1 MKIAIIGAGISGL
14 TAAYILS
21 KKHSVTLYEKNNYLG
36 GHANTFQ
43 VTEKNRTLAI
53 DTGFIV
59 FNHINYPNL
68 SKIFSNLNVQ
78 IEDSD
83 MSFSVHNEKTD
94 LEYNGSSISKI
105 FSQKKNIFNINFLL
119 MLNDILKFNKNSSTI
134 LSAPYSDK
142 ITVKEFIEGN
152 NYKKDFVENY
162 LIPLGSSLWSC
173 PKDKFMNFSILF
185 VIEFLHNHCMLVIND
200 RPIWKTVKGG
210 SKEYIKKMLLDSKNL
225 EIIKKPVRKVVRNI
239 NGVLIYADNNK
250 SYFDEVI
257 LGCHPDQ
264 ALNLVKNLDSSEKEI
279 LKPFKYEINRTF
291 LHTDTTVLPNNK
303 EIWAS
308 WNYRIP
314 VNNQEKVMVTYNIN
328 KLQNIDSENTYCV
341 SLNLD
346 SKINQKKI
354 INEFE
359 YEHPIFFPGIAEY
372 QAQHKSLI
380 RNNRISYCGAYWGYG
395 FHEDGVNSALKVCE
409 SYDMGLV

>member
-210 SKEYIKKMLLDSKNL
+210 SREYVKKMLLDSKNL
-225 EIIKKPVRKVVRNI
+225 EIIKKPVTKVVRNI
-239 NGVLIYADNNK
+239 NEVLIYTDNNK

>member
-21 KKHSVTLYEKNNYLG
+21 KKHSITLYEKNNYLG

-43 VTEKNRTLAI
+43 VAEKNKILAI

-59 FNHINYPNL
+59 FNHVNYPNL
-68 SKIFSNLNVQ
+68 SKIFSDLNVE

-83 MSFSVHNEKTD
+83 MSFSVHNEKTN
-94 LEYNGSSISKI
+94 LEYNGTSISKI
-105 FSQKKNIFNINFLL
+105 FAQRKNIFNINFLL
-119 MLNDILKFNKNSSTI
+119 MLNDILKFNKNSSAI
-134 LSAPYSDK
+134 LNSPYSDK
-142 ITVKEFIEGN
+142 ITVNEFIKSN

-173 PKDKFMNFSILF
+173 PKEKFMNFSILF
-185 VIEFLHNHCMLVIND
+185 VIEFLHNHCMLTVND

-225 EIIKKPVRKVVRNI
+225 EIIKNSVKKVVRDTKEVSI
-239 NGVLIYADNNK
+239 FTEDNR
-250 SYFDEVI
+250 SYYDEVI
-257 LGCHPDQ
+257 IACHPDQ
-264 ALNLVKNLDSSEKEI
+264 ALNLVDNLEVSEKAI
-279 LKPFKYEINRTF
+279 LEPFKYEINSTL
-291 LHTDTTVLPNNK
+291 LHTDTTVLPSNK
-303 EIWAS
+303 SIWAS

-314 VNNQEKVMVTYNIN
+314 INSQEKVMVTYNMN
-328 KLQNIDSENTYCV
+328 KLQNIDSKNTYCV
-341 SLNLD
+341 SLNLG
-346 SKINQKKI
+346 SKIDQEKI
-354 INEFE
+354 IKEFK

-372 QAQHKSLI
+372 QAQHASLI
-380 RNNRISYCGAYWGYG
+380 RNKRISYCGAYWGYG

-409 SYDMGLV
+409 KYDMGLA

>member
-43 VTEKNRTLAI
+43 VIEKNRTLAI

-225 EIIKKPVRKVVRNI
+225 EIIKKPVTKVVRNI
-239 NGVLIYADNNK
+239 NEVLIYTDNNK

>member
-134 LSAPYSDK
+134 LSSPYSDK
-142 ITVKEFIEGN
+142 ITVKQFIEGN
-152 NYKKDFVENY
+152 NYKKNFVENY

-210 SKEYIKKMLLDSKNL
+210 SREYVKKMLLDSKNL
-225 EIIKKPVRKVVRNI
+225 EIIKKPVTKVVRNI
-239 NGVLIYADNNK
+239 NEVLIYTDNNK

>member
-134 LSAPYSDK
+134 LSSPYSDK

-225 EIIKKPVRKVVRNI
+225 EIIKKPVTKVVRNI
-239 NGVLIYADNNK
+239 NEVLIYTDNNK

>member
-21 KKHSVTLYEKNNYLG
+21 KKHSITLYEKNNYLG

-43 VTEKNRTLAI
+43 VAEKNKILAI

-59 FNHINYPNL
+59 FNHVNYPNL
-68 SKIFSNLNVQ
+68 SKIFSDLNVE

-83 MSFSVHNEKTD
+83 MSFSVHNEKTN
-94 LEYNGSSISKI
+94 LEYNGTSISKI
-105 FSQKKNIFNINFLL
+105 FAQRKNIFNINFLL
-119 MLNDILKFNKNSSTI
+119 MLNDILRFNKNSSAI
-134 LSAPYSDK
+134 LNSPYSDK
-142 ITVKEFIEGN
+142 ITVNEFIKSN

-173 PKDKFMNFSILF
+173 PKEKFMNFSILF
-185 VIEFLHNHCMLVIND
+185 VIEFLHNHCMLTVND

-225 EIIKKPVRKVVRNI
+225 EIIKNSVKKVVRDTKEVSI
-239 NGVLIYADNNK
+239 FTEDNR
-250 SYFDEVI
+250 SYYDEVI
-257 LGCHPDQ
+257 IACHPDQ
-264 ALNLVKNLDSSEKEI
+264 ALNLVDNLEVSEKAI
-279 LKPFKYEINRTF
+279 LEPFKYEINSTL
-291 LHTDTTVLPNNK
+291 LHTDTTVLPSNK
-303 EIWAS
+303 SIWAS

-314 VNNQEKVMVTYNIN
+314 INSQEKVMVTYNMN
-328 KLQNIDSENTYCV
+328 KLQNIDSKNTYCV
-341 SLNLD
+341 SLNLG
-346 SKINQKKI
+346 SKIDQEKI
-354 INEFE
+354 IKEFK

-372 QAQHKSLI
+372 QAQHASLI
-380 RNNRISYCGAYWGYG
+380 RNKRISYCGAYWGYG

-409 SYDMGLV
+409 KYDMGLA

>member
-21 KKHSVTLYEKNNYLG
+21 KKHSITLYEKNNYLG

-43 VTEKNRTLAI
+43 VAEKNKILAI

-59 FNHINYPNL
+59 FNHVNYPNL
-68 SKIFSNLNVQ
+68 SKIFSDLNVE

-83 MSFSVHNEKTD
+83 MSFSVHNEKTN
-94 LEYNGSSISKI
+94 LEYNGTSISKI
-105 FSQKKNIFNINFLL
+105 FAQRKNIFNINFLL
-119 MLNDILKFNKNSSTI
+119 MLNDILRFNKNSSAI
-134 LSAPYSDK
+134 LNSPYSDK
-142 ITVKEFIEGN
+142 ITVNEFIKSN

-173 PKDKFMNFSILF
+173 PKEKFMNFSILF
-185 VIEFLHNHCMLVIND
+185 VIEFLHNHCMLTVND

-225 EIIKKPVRKVVRNI
+225 EIIKNSVKKVVRDTKEVSI
-239 NGVLIYADNNK
+239 FTEDNR
-250 SYFDEVI
+250 SYYDEVI
-257 LGCHPDQ
+257 IACHPDQ
-264 ALNLVKNLDSSEKEI
+264 ALNLVDNLEVSEKVI
-279 LKPFKYEINRTF
+279 LEPFKYEINSTL
-291 LHTDTTVLPNNK
+291 LHTDTTVLPSNK
-303 EIWAS
+303 SIWAS

-314 VNNQEKVMVTYNIN
+314 INSQEKVMVTYNMN
-328 KLQNIDSENTYCV
+328 KLQNIDSKNTYCV
-341 SLNLD
+341 SLNLG
-346 SKINQKKI
+346 SKIDQEKI
-354 INEFE
+354 IKEFK

-372 QAQHKSLI
+372 QAQHTSLI
-380 RNNRISYCGAYWGYG
+380 RNKRISYCGAYWGYG

-409 SYDMGLV
+409 KYDMGLA

>member
-21 KKHSVTLYEKNNYLG
+21 KKHSITLYEKNNYLG

-43 VTEKNRTLAI
+43 VAEKNKILAI

-59 FNHINYPNL
+59 FNHVNYPNL
-68 SKIFSNLNVQ
+68 SKIFSDLNVE

-83 MSFSVHNEKTD
+83 MSFSVHNEKTH
-94 LEYNGSSISKI
+94 LEYNGTSISKI

-119 MLNDILKFNKNSSTI
+119 MLNDILKFNKNSSAI
-134 LSAPYSDK
+134 LNSPYSDK
-142 ITVKEFIEGN
+142 ITVNEFIKSN

-173 PKDKFMNFSILF
+173 PKEKFMNFSILF
-185 VIEFLHNHCMLVIND
+185 VIEFLHNHCMLTVND

-225 EIIKKPVRKVVRNI
+225 EIIKNSVKKVVRDTKEVSI
-239 NGVLIYADNNK
+239 FTEDNR
-250 SYFDEVI
+250 SYYDEVI
-257 LGCHPDQ
+257 IACHPDQ
-264 ALNLVKNLDSSEKEI
+264 ALNLVDNLEVSEKVI
-279 LKPFKYEINRTF
+279 LEPFKYEINSTL
-291 LHTDTTVLPNNK
+291 LHTDTTVLPSNK
-303 EIWAS
+303 SIWAS

-314 VNNQEKVMVTYNIN
+314 INSQEKVMVTYNMN
-328 KLQNIDSENTYCV
+328 KLQNIDSKNTYCV
-341 SLNLD
+341 SLNLG
-346 SKINQKKI
+346 SKIDQEKI
-354 INEFE
+354 IKEFK

-372 QAQHKSLI
+372 QAQHASLI
-380 RNNRISYCGAYWGYG
+380 RNKRISYCGAYWGYG

-409 SYDMGLV
+409 KYDMGLA

>member
-1 MKIAIIGAGISGL
+1 MKIAIIGSGISGL

-43 VTEKNRTLAI
+43 VIENNRTLAI

-134 LSAPYSDK
+134 LSSPYSDK

-225 EIIKKPVRKVVRNI
+225 EIIKKPVTKVVRNI
-239 NGVLIYADNNK
+239 SEVLIYTDNNK

>member
-225 EIIKKPVRKVVRNI
+225 EIIKKPVTKVVRNI
-239 NGVLIYADNNK
+239 NEVLIYTDNNK

>member
-1 MKIAIIGAGISGL
+1 MKIAIIGSGISGL

-134 LSAPYSDK
+134 LSSPYSDK
-142 ITVKEFIEGN
+142 ITVKEFIEAN

-210 SKEYIKKMLLDSKNL
+210 SREYVKKMLLDSKNL
-225 EIIKKPVRKVVRNI
+225 EIIKKPVTKVVRNI
-239 NGVLIYADNNK
+239 NEVLIYTDNKK

-264 ALNLVKNLDSSEKEI
+264 ALNLVENLDSSEKEI

-346 SKINQKKI
+346 SKINQEKI

>member
-36 GHANTFQ
+36 GHANTIQ

-225 EIIKKPVRKVVRNI
+225 EIIKKPVTKVVRNI
-239 NGVLIYADNNK
+239 NEVLIYTDNNK

>member
-21 KKHSVTLYEKNNYLG
+21 KKHSITLYEKNNYLG

-43 VTEKNRTLAI
+43 VAEKNKILAI

-59 FNHINYPNL
+59 FNHVNYPNL
-68 SKIFSNLNVQ
+68 SKIFSDLNVE

-83 MSFSVHNEKTD
+83 MSFSVHNEKTH
-94 LEYNGSSISKI
+94 LEYNGTSISKI
-105 FSQKKNIFNINFLL
+105 FSQRKNIFNINFLL
-119 MLNDILKFNKNSSTI
+119 MLNDILRFNKNSSAI
-134 LSAPYSDK
+134 LNSPYSDK
-142 ITVKEFIEGN
+142 ITVNEFIKSN

-173 PKDKFMNFSILF
+173 PKEKFMNFSILF
-185 VIEFLHNHCMLVIND
+185 VIEFLHNHCMLTVND

-225 EIIKKPVRKVVRNI
+225 EIIKNSVKKVVRDTKEVSI
-239 NGVLIYADNNK
+239 FTEDNR
-250 SYFDEVI
+250 SYYDEVI
-257 LGCHPDQ
+257 IACHPDQ
-264 ALNLVKNLDSSEKEI
+264 ALNLVDNLEVSEKVI
-279 LKPFKYEINRTF
+279 LEPFKYEINSTL
-291 LHTDTTVLPNNK
+291 LHTDTTVLPSNK
-303 EIWAS
+303 SIWAS

-314 VNNQEKVMVTYNIN
+314 INSQEKVMVTYNMN
-328 KLQNIDSENTYCV
+328 KLQNIDSKNTYCV
-341 SLNLD
+341 SLNLG
-346 SKINQKKI
+346 SKIDQEKI
-354 INEFE
+354 IKEFK

-372 QAQHKSLI
+372 QAQHASLI
-380 RNNRISYCGAYWGYG
+380 RNKRISYCGAYWGYG

-409 SYDMGLV
+409 KYDMGLA

>member
-21 KKHSVTLYEKNNYLG
+21 KKHSITLYEKNNYLG

-43 VTEKNRTLAI
+43 VAEKNKILAI

-59 FNHINYPNL
+59 FNHVNYPNL
-68 SKIFSNLNVQ
+68 SKIFSDLNIE

-83 MSFSVHNEKTD
+83 MSFSVHNEKTH
-94 LEYNGSSISKI
+94 LEYNGTSISKI

-119 MLNDILKFNKNSSTI
+119 MLNDILKFNKNSSAI
-134 LSAPYSDK
+134 LNSPYSDK
-142 ITVKEFIEGN
+142 ITVNEFIKSN

-173 PKDKFMNFSILF
+173 PKEKFMNFSILF
-185 VIEFLHNHCMLVIND
+185 VIEFLHNHCMLTVND

-225 EIIKKPVRKVVRNI
+225 EIIKNSVKKVVRDTKEVSI
-239 NGVLIYADNNK
+239 FTEDNR
-250 SYFDEVI
+250 SYYDEVI
-257 LGCHPDQ
+257 IACHPDQ
-264 ALNLVKNLDSSEKEI
+264 ALNLVDNLEVSEKAI
-279 LKPFKYEINRTF
+279 LEPFKYEINSTL
-291 LHTDTTVLPNNK
+291 LHTDTTVLPSNK
-303 EIWAS
+303 SIWAS

-314 VNNQEKVMVTYNIN
+314 INSQEKVMVTYNMN
-328 KLQNIDSENTYCV
+328 KLQNIDSKNTYCV
-341 SLNLD
+341 SLNLG
-346 SKINQKKI
+346 SKIDQEKI
-354 INEFE
+354 IKEFK

-372 QAQHKSLI
+372 QAQHASLI
-380 RNNRISYCGAYWGYG
+380 RNKRISYCGAYWGYG

-409 SYDMGLV
+409 KYDMGLA

>member
-119 MLNDILKFNKNSSTI
+119 MLNDILKFNKNSSMI
-134 LSAPYSDK
+134 LNSPYSDK

-225 EIIKKPVRKVVRNI
+225 EIIKKPVTKVVRNI
-239 NGVLIYADNNK
+239 NEVLIYTDNNK

>member
-21 KKHSVTLYEKNNYLG
+21 KKHSITLYEKNNYLG

-43 VTEKNRTLAI
+43 VAEKNKILAI

-59 FNHINYPNL
+59 FNHVNYPNL
-68 SKIFSNLNVQ
+68 SKIFSDLNVE

-83 MSFSVHNEKTD
+83 MSFSVHNEKTN
-94 LEYNGSSISKI
+94 LEYNGTSISKI
-105 FSQKKNIFNINFLL
+105 FAQRKNIFNINFLL
-119 MLNDILKFNKNSSTI
+119 MLNDILRFNKNSSAI
-134 LSAPYSDK
+134 LNSPYSDK
-142 ITVKEFIEGN
+142 ITVNEFIKSN

-173 PKDKFMNFSILF
+173 PKEKFMNFSILF
-185 VIEFLHNHCMLVIND
+185 VIEFLHNHCMLTVND

-225 EIIKKPVRKVVRNI
+225 EIIKNSVKKVVRDTKEVSI
-239 NGVLIYADNNK
+239 FTEDNR
-250 SYFDEVI
+250 SYYDEVI
-257 LGCHPDQ
+257 IACHPDQ
-264 ALNLVKNLDSSEKEI
+264 ALNLVDNLEVSEKVI
-279 LKPFKYEINRTF
+279 LEPFKYEINSTL
-291 LHTDTTVLPNNK
+291 LHTDTTVLPSNK
-303 EIWAS
+303 SIWAS

-314 VNNQEKVMVTYNIN
+314 INSQEKVMVTYNMN
-328 KLQNIDSENTYCV
+328 KLQNIDSKNTYCV
-341 SLNLD
+341 SLNLG
-346 SKINQKKI
+346 SKIDQEKI
-354 INEFE
+354 IKEFK

-372 QAQHKSLI
+372 QAQHASLI
-380 RNNRISYCGAYWGYG
+380 RNKRISYCGAYWGYG

-409 SYDMGLV
+409 KYDMGLA

>member
-152 NYKKDFVENY
+152 NYKK
-162 LIPLGSSLWSC
+162 
-173 PKDKFMNFSILF
+173 LF
-185 VIEFLHNHCMLVIND
+185 C
-200 RPIWKTVKGG
+200 
-210 SKEYIKKMLLDSKNL
+210 
-225 EIIKKPVRKVVRNI
+225 
-239 NGVLIYADNNK
+239 
-250 SYFDEVI
+250 
-257 LGCHPDQ
+257 
-264 ALNLVKNLDSSEKEI
+264 
-279 LKPFKYEINRTF
+279 
-291 LHTDTTVLPNNK
+291 
-303 EIWAS
+303 
-308 WNYRIP
+308 
-314 VNNQEKVMVTYNIN
+314 
-328 KLQNIDSENTYCV
+328 
-341 SLNLD
+341 
-346 SKINQKKI
+346 
-354 INEFE
+354 
-359 YEHPIFFPGIAEY
+359 
-372 QAQHKSLI
+372 
-380 RNNRISYCGAYWGYG
+380 
-395 FHEDGVNSALKVCE
+395 
-409 SYDMGLV
+409 

>member
-119 MLNDILKFNKNSSTI
+119 MLNDILKFNKNSSMI
-134 LSAPYSDK
+134 LNSPYSDK

-225 EIIKKPVRKVVRNI
+225 EIIKKPVTKVVRNI
-239 NGVLIYADNNK
+239 NEVLIYTDNNK

-380 RNNRISYCGAYWGYG
+380 RNNRISYCGAYRGYG

>member
-134 LSAPYSDK
+134 LNSPYSDK

-225 EIIKKPVRKVVRNI
+225 EIIKKPVTKVVRNI
-239 NGVLIYADNNK
+239 NEVLIYTDNNK

>member
-1 MKIAIIGAGISGL
+1 
-14 TAAYILS
+14 
-21 KKHSVTLYEKNNYLG
+21 
-36 GHANTFQ
+36 
-43 VTEKNRTLAI
+43 
-53 DTGFIV
+53 
-59 FNHINYPNL
+59 
-68 SKIFSNLNVQ
+68 
-78 IEDSD
+78 
-83 MSFSVHNEKTD
+83 
-94 LEYNGSSISKI
+94 
-105 FSQKKNIFNINFLL
+105 
-119 MLNDILKFNKNSSTI
+119 
-134 LSAPYSDK
+134 
-142 ITVKEFIEGN
+142 
-152 NYKKDFVENY
+152 
-162 LIPLGSSLWSC
+162 
-173 PKDKFMNFSILF
+173 MNFSILF

-225 EIIKKPVRKVVRNI
+225 EIIKKPVTKVVRNI
-239 NGVLIYADNNK
+239 NEVLIYTDNNK

>member
-1 MKIAIIGAGISGL
+1 MK
-14 TAAYILS
+14 
-21 KKHSVTLYEKNNYLG
+21 KNNYLG

-142 ITVKEFIEGN
+142 ITVKEFIESN

-225 EIIKKPVRKVVRNI
+225 EIIKKPVTKVVRNI
-239 NGVLIYADNNK
+239 NEVLIYTDNNK

>member
-21 KKHSVTLYEKNNYLG
+21 KKHSITLYEKNNYLG

-43 VTEKNRTLAI
+43 VAEKNKILAI

-59 FNHINYPNL
+59 FNHVNYPNL
-68 SKIFSNLNVQ
+68 SKIFSDLNVE

-83 MSFSVHNEKTD
+83 MSFSVHNEKTN
-94 LEYNGSSISKI
+94 LEYNGTSISKI
-105 FSQKKNIFNINFLL
+105 FSQRKNIFNINFLL
-119 MLNDILKFNKNSSTI
+119 MLNDILRFNKNSSAI
-134 LSAPYSDK
+134 LNSPYSDK
-142 ITVKEFIEGN
+142 ITVNEFIKSN

-173 PKDKFMNFSILF
+173 PKEKFMNFSILF
-185 VIEFLHNHCMLVIND
+185 VIEFLHNHCMLTVND

-225 EIIKKPVRKVVRNI
+225 EIIKNSVKKVVRDTKEVSI
-239 NGVLIYADNNK
+239 FTEDNR
-250 SYFDEVI
+250 SYYDEVI
-257 LGCHPDQ
+257 IACHPDQ
-264 ALNLVKNLDSSEKEI
+264 ALNLVDNLEVSEKEI
-279 LKPFKYEINRTF
+279 LEPFKYEINSTL
-291 LHTDTTVLPNNK
+291 LHTDTTVLPSNK
-303 EIWAS
+303 SIWAS

-314 VNNQEKVMVTYNIN
+314 INSQEKVMVTYNMN
-328 KLQNIDSENTYCV
+328 KLQNIDSKNTYCV
-341 SLNLD
+341 SLNLG
-346 SKINQKKI
+346 SKIDQEKI
-354 INEFE
+354 IKEFK

-372 QAQHKSLI
+372 QAQHASLI
-380 RNNRISYCGAYWGYG
+380 RNKRISYCGAYWGYG

-409 SYDMGLV
+409 KYDMGLA